1 MQALTL
7 FSEYDVISQDSG
19 LETVYAGFQV
29 HLTSGNYYFIVEK
42 VVVKFHRFIKVIDKE
57 MVLLVEGMSN

>member
-1 MQALTL
+1 M
-7 FSEYDVISQDSG
+7 ISQDSG

-42 VVVKFHRFIKVIDKE
+42 VVVKIHRFIKVIDKE
-57 MVLLVEGMSN
+57 MVLLVEDMSN